1 MGDELPVTRAH
12 EKFDAE
18 GRLLDGELFER
29 LRVLLNT
36 LAAEAV
42 VVEVAA

>member
-1 MGDELPVTRAH
+1 MTVAQEPRTTRERLGERGRELY
-12 EKFDAE
+12 
-18 GRLLDGELFER
+18 ER